1 MYTKSFLKVL
11 VIAFVFAFTFAVP
24 RSFNYQGKLVDSAG
38 VGLNDTLS
46 ITFRLYTSETG
57 GEPIWEETFPNV
69 IIQQGLFNVR
79 LSDFPPSMD
88 FSSAYWIELE
98 VNGEALSPR
107 ERLSATP
114 YAIRSEYTEQALQ
127 SVSSSARTVGRR
139 GHIRYVPIGASSI
152 TESEIGDTIYI
163 AIGGARTPAE
173 GFEISVNQSSVSVY
187 RGSTARNEV
196 SIILLA
202 PGESMDISLS
212 AMGLPAGATATFSP
226 SHCTPSCPSTMT
238 ITTTDSTP
246 PGTYTV
252 KVIGTSASV
261 ARTATFTLTV
271 NVPFNYT
278 IVVDPDSSTI
288 DQGSQTSTVVSANLI
303 TGFPE
308 NVTFSV
314 SGLPSGCMATFSPT
328 SCILSCSSTLTIS
341 TSVTTPPGTYPCLI
355 TAMTTSGVVR
365 TTTFTLTVRYFNF
378 TLSLSQSSGTI
389 DQGGSI
395 STTVTATRVSEVSQT
410 LNFSLLPGPMYA
422 GITAT
427 LTTTSCTPTC
437 NTTLNITAS
446 QTVPPG
452 NYPIDIVATGVGGST
467 DTIRYNLTVNYF
479 NFTLAISPTSGTI
492 KSSGDTVYTDI
503 TATLVSPVTQR
514 VLFSYSTL
522 PAGISASFSA
532 DSCNPTCNS
541 RLTFTSS
548 GASIGNYSID
558 ITGTAIGGRTRTQTY
573 TLTVCNPP
581 GAPRNL
587 TATGGIAQVVL
598 NWEAPSSNGGCAITN
613 YRIYR
618 STSPNP
624 TTLLR
629 TVGNV
634 LTYTDSSVTVGTT
647 YYYRVTAVNAEG
659 EGGYSNEA
667 SAAAIQVNVT
677 FTNCG
682 QTGSTGPSQA
692 QCDAAYAGTPL
703 AGQVTVVNGIQQ
715 WTVPVTATYRI
726 TAAGAAGGTQ
736 RYGGGYAGGRGAI
749 IRGDF
754 NLTAGTVLKILVG
767 QKGEDTRVSSED
779 NAAPGGG
786 GGTFVYINPTD
797 TYPLIAAGGGGSG
810 ARCSSVSG
818 TNDASFGIN
827 GNRSGSVDNGGQN
840 GNGGRSNAGGSS
852 YWAGGGAGWL
862 TDGTGGNNSTN
873 YSYTPG
879 SQGAYGGRSP
889 RNGGVGGTRW
899 NDGIDEGGDGGF
911 GGGGGGG
918 SDNMG
923 GGGGGGYS
931 GGGGARYDPCGNEPG
946 GGGGSYNGGSNPTNV
961 GYNTGHGYVTIQ
973 SIAP

>member
-1 MYTKSFLKVL
+1 
-11 VIAFVFAFTFAVP
+11 
-24 RSFNYQGKLVDSAG
+24 
-38 VGLNDTLS
+38 
-46 ITFRLYTSETG
+46 
-57 GEPIWEETFPNV
+57 
-69 IIQQGLFNVR
+69 
-79 LSDFPPSMD
+79 
-88 FSSAYWIELE
+88 
-98 VNGEALSPR
+98 
-107 ERLSATP
+107 
-114 YAIRSEYTEQALQ
+114 
-127 SVSSSARTVGRR
+127 VSSSARTTGRT
-139 GHIRYVPIGASSI
+139 GHMRYIPLGGSSV
-152 TESEIGDTIYI
+152 TESSDGDTIYI
-163 AIGGARTPAE
+163 AIGGAGALSADFTLNVSQAS
-173 GFEISVNQSSVSVY
+173 ISVY
-187 RGSTARNEV
+187 RGSSVTNTV
-196 SIILLA
+196 TIVLLT
-202 PGESMDISLS
+202 PGATPTVSLS
-212 AMGLPAGATATFSP
+212 AVGLPSGATVTFSP
-226 SHCTPSCPSTMT
+226 SSCTPTCPSTMT
-238 ITTTDSTP
+238 ITTTGSTP

-252 KVIGTSASV
+252 MVTGTSAEIT
-261 ARTATFTLTV
+261 RTATFTLTV
-271 NVPFNYT
+271 NIPFDYT
-278 IVVDPDSSTI
+278 IVVDPVSRTI

-328 SCILSCSSTLTIS
+328 SCILSCSSTLTIN

-365 TTTFTLTVRYFNF
+365 TTTFTLIVRYFNF
-378 TLSLSQSSGTI
+378 TLSLSPSSGQIPRT
-389 DQGGSI
+389 GGPI
-395 STTVTATRVSEVSQT
+395 TSTVSLTRVSEVSQT
-410 LNFSLLPGPMYA
+410 VSLSAESVPESVSVSFSPTGCNP
-422 GITAT
+422 TCSAT
-427 LTTTSCTPTC
+427 MSITTSGA
-437 NTTLNITAS
+437 TTG
-446 QTVPPG
+446 VYG
-452 NYPIDIVATGVGGST
+452 IDVIGTGVGGGA
-467 DTIRYNLTVNYF
+467 DT
-479 NFTLAISPTSGTI
+479 A
-492 KSSGDTVYTDI
+492 
-503 TATLVSPVTQR
+503 
-514 VLFSYSTL
+514 
-522 PAGISASFSA
+522 
-532 DSCNPTCNS
+532 
-541 RLTFTSS
+541 
-548 GASIGNYSID
+548 
-558 ITGTAIGGRTRTQTY
+558 TY
-573 TLTVCNPP
+573 TLTVCALP

-587 TATGGIAQVVL
+587 TATGGVLQIIL
-598 NWEAPSSNGGCAITN
+598 NWEAPDSCNFGITN

-624 TTLLR
+624 TTLLT

-634 LTYTDSSVTVGTT
+634 LTYTDSSVTAGTT

-659 EGGYSNEA
+659 EGGYSNEV
-667 SAAAIQVNVT
+667 SATAIQQVNVT

-682 QTGSTGPSQA
+682 QTGRTGPSQA